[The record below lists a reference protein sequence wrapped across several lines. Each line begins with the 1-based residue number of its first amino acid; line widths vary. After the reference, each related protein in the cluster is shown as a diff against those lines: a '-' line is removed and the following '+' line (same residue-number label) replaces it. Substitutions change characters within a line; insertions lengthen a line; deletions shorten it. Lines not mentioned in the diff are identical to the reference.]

1 MKKKKVV
8 IILSIILVLLIASLI
23 GGLVLVQKHKEEE
36 RIKAE
41 EKLLK
46 DINSHYNE
54 YVKTNKETTL
64 YKKENNKYLE
74 YGKINKDV
82 SIMLNEEKINL
93 DTKYFNV
100 KDLNLYIKYEDVEKI
115 DEYKKEDRY
124 KNYIYF
130 NQNITTKDKTS
141 FYDKEGNYLY
151 TLNKSFD
158 FKVLVK
164 ETDSYG
170 VICNDELL
178 FVKHEDV
185 EKIYDN
191 NNTDLKN
198 KNRIKTLTYHFLYDQ
213 EKEKCDQSICQSF
226 EQFESHLKYIREN
239 DYFTLKLNE
248 LEWYMDGKIQ
258 IPEKSIVL
266 TIDDGTIFNTG
277 AIKLLEE
284 YDVNATLFVI
294 TGWVGTDHLQS
305 PNLDLESHTDKMHN
319 QYECKGYGSQGGGIL
334 CLDEEYVL
342 NDLKTCQ
349 EKLGGSKYFAY
360 PFFDF
365 NDRAIALLKKAGYK
379 LAFIGQYDT
388 DGYSYPG
395 VTDNF
400 KIRRTTIFSDT
411 SMEEFKSYLR

>member
-1 MKKKKVV
+1 MKKKR
-8 IILSIILVLLIASLI
+8 IIIVLLIIFILLII
-23 GGLVLVQKHKEEE
+23 GGTVVLVQKHKEEE
-36 RIKAE
+36 RIKYE

-54 YVKTNKETTL
+54 YVKTNKETKL
-64 YKKENNKYLE
+64 YKKENDKYVVF
-74 YGKINKDV
+74 GKINK
-82 SIMLNEEKINL
+82 EINL
-93 DTKYFNV
+93 ILDKTDINLNTKYFYI
-100 KDLNLYIKYEDVEKI
+100 KGLDLYIKYEDVDSIEAY
-115 DEYKKEDRY
+115 EVEDRY

-130 NQNITTKDKTS
+130 NQNIQTKDKTN
-141 FYDKEGNYLY
+141 FYNKDGNYLY
-151 TLNKSFD
+151 TINQSFD
-158 FKVLVK
+158 FKILVK
-164 ETDSYG
+164 ENDSYG
-170 VICNDELL
+170 VVYNDELL
-178 FVKHEDV
+178 FIKKDDV
-185 EKIYDN
+185 ENIYDN
-191 NNTDLKN
+191 NNTNEKN
-198 KNRIKTLTYHFLYDQ
+198 KNRIKTLTYHFLYDS
-213 EKEKCDQSICQSF
+213 EKETCNEVICQSF
-226 EQFESHLKYIREN
+226 NQFESHLKYIREN

-266 TIDDGTIFNTG
+266 TIDDGTIFNVG

-365 NDRAIALLKKAGYK
+365 NDRAISLLKKAGYK

-400 KIRRTTIFSDT
+400 KIRRTTIFSST
-411 SMEEFKSYLR
+411 TMEEFKSYLQ

>member
-1 MKKKKVV
+1 MNKKGFTLVELVTTFALSTV
-8 IILSIILVLLIASLI
+8 IIIILINIVLVIKDMYTNYELKSKLIIEQGNLSSLI
-23 GGLVLVQKHKEEE
+23 NKKFY
-36 RIKAE
+36 
-41 EKLLK
+41 
-46 DINSHYNE
+46 NS
-54 YVKTNKETTL
+54 V
-64 YKKENNKYLE
+64 
-74 YGKINKDV
+74 
-82 SIMLNEEKINL
+82 L
-93 DTKYFNV
+93 DT
-100 KDLNLYIKYEDVEKI
+100 YEPCSDSSFC
-115 DEYKKEDRY
+115 YKFKFTDGTESTLLVTENTIRFD
-124 KNYIYF
+124 
-130 NQNITTKDKTS
+130 S
-141 FYDKEGNYLY
+141 YLY
-151 TLNKSFD
+151 TLNNSFD

-164 ETDSYG
+164 EDNSYG
-170 VICNDELL
+170 IVYNDELL

-191 NNTDLKN
+191 HNTDLKN

-213 EKEKCDQSICQSF
+213 ETETCNQSICQSF
-226 EQFESHLKYIREN
+226 KQFESHLNYIREN

-248 LEWYMDGKIQ
+248 LEWYMDGKLQ

-277 AIKLLEE
+277 AIKLLEQ

-294 TGWVGTDHLQS
+294 TGWVGTDRLKS

-319 QYECKGYGSQGGGIL
+319 QYECKGYGNQGGGIL

-342 NDLKTCQ
+342 KDLKTSQ

-365 NDRAIALLKKAGYK
+365 NDRAIQLLKKAGFK

-411 SMEEFKSYLR
+411 SMEEFKTYLR

>member
-1 MKKKKVV
+1 MKKKR
-8 IILSIILVLLIASLI
+8 IIIVLLIIFILLII
-23 GGLVLVQKHKEEE
+23 GGTVVLVQKHKEEE
-36 RIKAE
+36 RIKYE

-54 YVKTNKETTL
+54 YVKTNKKTEL
-64 YKKENNKYLE
+64 YKKENDKYVVS
-74 YGKINKDV
+74 GKISEKVNL
-82 SIMLNEEKINL
+82 MLDKTDINL
-93 DTKYFNV
+93 NTKYFYI
-100 KDLNLYIKYEDVEKI
+100 KGLDLYIEYEDV
-115 DEYKKEDRY
+115 DAVDSYVVEDRY

-130 NQNITTKDKTS
+130 NQNIQTKDKTN
-141 FYDKEGNYLY
+141 FYNKEGNYLY
-151 TLNKSFD
+151 TINQSFD
-158 FKVLVK
+158 FKILVK
-164 ETDSYG
+164 ENDSYG
-170 VICNDELL
+170 VVYNDELL
-178 FVKHEDV
+178 FIKKDDV
-185 EKIYDN
+185 ENIYDN
-191 NNTDLKN
+191 NNTNEKN
-198 KNRIKTLTYHFLYDQ
+198 KNRIKTLTYHFLYDS
-213 EKEKCDQSICQSF
+213 EKETCNEVICQSF
-226 EQFESHLKYIREN
+226 NQFESHLKYIREN

-266 TIDDGTIFNTG
+266 TIDDGTIFNVG

-294 TGWVGTDHLQS
+294 TGWVGTSHLQS

-319 QYECKGYGSQGGGIL
+319 QYECKGYGNQGGGIL

-365 NDRAIALLKKAGYK
+365 NDRAISLLKKAGYK

-400 KIRRTTIFSDT
+400 KIRRTTIFSST
-411 SMEEFKSYLR
+411 TMEEFKSYLQ